1 MKIIPIRTSFDIL
14 SIALALYYY
23 KMTVFG
29 QININSMGMDQMWL
43 SNINNALQ
51 LAVANNREVVM
62 TEIKLEVYKPVDKR
76 TVKQ

>member
-14 SIALALYYY
+14 SIALTLYYY

-62 TEIKLEVYKPVDKR
+62 TKVGGV
-76 TVKQ
+76 

>member
-29 QININSMGMDQMWL
+29 QININSMGMDQM
-43 SNINNALQ
+43 
-51 LAVANNREVVM
+51 
-62 TEIKLEVYKPVDKR
+62 
-76 TVKQ
+76 